1 MKKNKK
7 KFLNILTLGIVAMS
21 LALTGG
27 CGKDDEQ
34 TYVSVIFKSKSQFWE
49 TPRMGA
55 EDAGEELDIKLS
67 FDASETEDIKAQVNY
82 VKNAVSRK
90 VDAIM
95 IAPVSDDDELAEALQ
110 SAQSN
115 GIKVITI
122 DSDIREE
129 ARSSCIS
136 TNNTYAGA
144 IAARQAAE
152 LLGGHGS
159 IGIVTH
165 TPTASNAIERKGGF
179 TSQID
184 KYNAEAEETVL
195 DIVAT
200 ENGNSII
207 SESKDAA
214 LKLMNDHP
222 DIKVIFATNQ
232 SATIG
237 TCMAVDELDK
247 ADTVHVLGF
256 DSFQSKED
264 SKSADEYMESGV
276 LDGFILQNPYNEGYL
291 GVRYANDLINGQSIA
306 GAVDTGAT
314 LVTKDNINNSDVQ
327 LIMNPT
333 KLMEEFNN
341 G

>member
-7 KFLNILTLGIVAMS
+7 KFLHILALGIAAMS

-34 TYVSVIFKSKSQFWE
+34 TYIAVILKSKGQFWE
-49 TPRMGA
+49 TPKTGA
-55 EDAGEELDIKLS
+55 KDAGEELGVQLY
-67 FDASETEDIKAQVNY
+67 FDAPETEDIKSQVNY

-90 VDAIM
+90 VNAII
-95 IAPVSDDDELAEALQ
+95 IAPTSDDDELAEALK
-110 SAQSN
+110 SAQNN
-115 GIKVITI
+115 GIQVITI
-122 DSDIREE
+122 DSDIRED
-129 ARSSCIS
+129 ARASCIS

-152 LLGGHGS
+152 LLGKHGN
-159 IGIVTH
+159 IGIVIH
-165 TPTASNAIERKGGF
+165 TPTATNSIERKNGF
-179 TSQID
+179 ISQID
-184 KYNAEAEETVL
+184 TYNTEADENVL

-200 ENGNSII
+200 ENGNGNI

-214 LKLMNDHP
+214 LKLIKDNP
-222 DIKVIFATNQ
+222 DIELIFATSQ
-232 SATIG
+232 TSTIG

-306 GAVDTGAT
+306 GTIDTGAT